1 MTEDCIISHFNL
13 PNENNIGTVGKKSP
27 TVETKLSVDG
37 EILIK
42 NICLMTGYYK
52 APEMTASVFTEDG
65 YFKTGDIGEYD
76 HEGYLT
82 ITGRVKDQ
90 FKTDKGKYISPSPIE
105 LSLSRNN
112 LIEQICV
119 VGTGIPQPIALIT
132 LSELGKAKT
141 KELLIQNLLAS
152 VNDVNLELEKHEKI
166 EKVIIMKEDWNV
178 DNGLT
183 TPTLKVKRNSI
194 EKIHQPLYQ
203 SWFDME
209 DKVIFEY

>member
-1 MTEDCIISHFNL
+1 
-13 PNENNIGTVGKKSP
+13 
-27 TVETKLSVDG
+27 
-37 EILIK
+37 
-42 NICLMTGYYK
+42 MTGYYK
-52 APEMTASVFTEDG
+52 APEITASAFTEDG

-105 LSLSRNN
+105 LKLSKNN
-112 LIEQICV
+112 HIEQICV

-132 LSELGKAKT
+132 LSELGRVKAKD
-141 KELLIQNLLAS
+141 LLIQSLITS
-152 VNDVNLELEKHEKI
+152 IKEINLELEKHEKI

-178 DNGLT
+178 DNGMA

-194 EKIHQPLYQ
+194 EKIHQPLYK
-203 SWFDME
+203 SWFDMDE
-209 DKVIFEY
+209 KVIFE

>member
-1 MTEDCIISHFNL
+1 L

-42 NICLMTGYYK
+42 NICLMIGYYK
-52 APEMTASVFTEDG
+52 APEITTSVFTEDG

-76 HEGYLT
+76 HDGYLT

-105 LSLSRNN
+105 LSLSKNN
-112 LIEQICV
+112 HIEQICI

-132 LSELGKAKT
+132 LSELGRAKT
-141 KELLIQNLLAS
+141 KDLLIQSLLAS
-152 VNDVNLELEKHEKI
+152 VKDVNLGLEKHEKI

-178 DNGLT
+178 DNGLA

-194 EKIHQPLYQ
+194 EKIHQEFYKE
-203 SWFDME
+203 WFE
-209 DKVIFEY
+209 CADKVIFE